1 MPRSIW
7 KGIFLRLLGGSVGR
21 LIQSAAAMTAEEYIS
36 SLYRLCLGRD
46 PEAAGLAPWLKLIR
60 RTGDPTCVLAG
71 ILASAEYKA
80 RIASAAPND
89 CSLEARKALGV
100 LGRRP
105 RVVDVGAQ
113 SLGAG
118 THPYSPLAALSP
130 LDIVGFDPLVDRLSQ
145 RAETEEAEGL
155 TLLPYA
161 VGDGG
166 THTLHIN
173 NFDATS
179 SLFPLNEP
187 HNASF
192 NHLCDLRTVRTESVR
207 THRLDDVLP
216 EGPVDFLK
224 LDVQGA
230 ELMVLR
236 GAEHT
241 LARTAVVHCEV
252 EFSPIYAG
260 QPLYPE
266 IHECLAARGF
276 VLIDFVTSVRYHYIV
291 PSCRT
296 APDHLLWADAV
307 FFRQAEERQ
316 VLVAQAL
323 IAAAVY
329 RKPTLAEY
337 LLARIGITT

>member
-1 MPRSIW
+1 MP
-7 KGIFLRLLGGSVGR
+7 
-21 LIQSAAAMTAEEYIS
+21 AMKAEEYIS
-36 SLYRLCLGRD
+36 SLYRSCLGRD
-46 PEAAGLAPWLKLIR
+46 PEEAGLAGWLELMR

-71 ILASAEYKA
+71 ILASAEYKS
-80 RIASAAPND
+80 RIATVEPND
-89 CSLEARKALGV
+89 CSLEARKALAV
-100 LGRRP
+100 LNRRP

-118 THPYSPLAALSP
+118 THPYSPLAAFTP
-130 LDIVGFDPLVDRLSQ
+130 LDIVGFDPLADRLRQ
-145 RAETEEAEGL
+145 RAETEKALGL

-161 VGDGG
+161 VGDGD

-173 NFDATS
+173 NFDPTS
-179 SLFPLNEP
+179 LLFPLNEP

-192 NHLCDLRTVRTESVR
+192 NHLCELRTVRTESVR

-236 GAEHT
+236 GAEQT
-241 LARTAVVHCEV
+241 LRKTAVVHCEV

-266 IHECLAARGF
+266 IHECLVARSF
-276 VLIDFVTSVRYHYIV
+276 VLIDLATCGRYHYIV
-291 PSCRT
+291 PSGRT
-296 APDHLLWADAV
+296 GPDRLLWADAV
-307 FFRQAEERQ
+307 FYRQSEERE

-323 IAAAVY
+323 IAAAIY
-329 RKPTLAEY
+329 HKPTLAEH
-337 LLARIGITT
+337 LLARVGITI